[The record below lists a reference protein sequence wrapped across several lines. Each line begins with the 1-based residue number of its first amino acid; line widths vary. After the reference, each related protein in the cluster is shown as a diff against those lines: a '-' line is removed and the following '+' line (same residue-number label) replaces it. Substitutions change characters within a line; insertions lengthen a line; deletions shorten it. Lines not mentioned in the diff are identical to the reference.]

1 MRSELGRHGWRAAA
15 GVTLIELV
23 VAIVA
28 LSLVLVMMTTLIF
41 PQAGRSVDPIQQ
53 SRAAELGQSLLDEIL
68 SRSFDHCSGHDG
80 LTFAANCGNNP
91 RGSFRCDEQ
100 VNGQVVSCIA
110 AIPDCPGSGWSSAT
124 EEVSGGVGLRALF
137 NDVDDYHCLDQ
148 ADSAITDALGQS
160 LGDHYR
166 GFRLQVSVSYAGADL
181 GLANRLAKRVAVTV
195 TAPSGDLL
203 QFAGYKGNY

>member
-1 MRSELGRHGWRAAA
+1 MRSEPDRHSLRAAA

-53 SRAAELGQSLLDEIL
+53 SRGAELGQALLDEIL
-68 SRSFDHCSGHDG
+68 SRAFDHCSGHDG
-80 LTFAANCGNNP
+80 LTLAADCGDNP
-91 RGSFRCDEQ
+91 RGSYRCDEQ
-100 VNGQVVSCIA
+100 GVSCIA
-110 AIPDCPGSGWSSAT
+110 AIPVCPGSGFSNAT
-124 EEVSGGVGLRALF
+124 EEMSGGVGLRALF